1 MKKEMITF
9 NTTNGSENLISKNG
23 SENLISKS
31 SSKFTMHSSITAV
44 GSGTEL
50 PIEITADFEN
60 IPQHLHVHYIDAM
73 KTSFRAVNLYVNV

>member
-9 NTTNGSENLISKNG
+9 NTTNGSENIMMEG
-23 SENLISKS
+23 
-31 SSKFTMHSSITAV
+31 SSKVTMHSSITAV

-60 IPQHLHVHYIDAM
+60 IPPHLHVHYIDAM
-73 KTSFRAVNLYVNV
+73 KTSFRAVNLYVNT

>member
-1 MKKEMITF
+1 MKKEMITL
-9 NTTNGSENLISKNG
+9 NTTNGSENMTIKL
-23 SENLISKS
+23 
-31 SSKFTMHSSITAV
+31 SSKVTMHSSITAV

-60 IPQHLHVHYIDAM
+60 IPPHLHVHYIDAM

>member
-9 NTTNGSENLISKNG
+9 NTTNGSENIMMEG
-23 SENLISKS
+23 
-31 SSKFTMHSSITAV
+31 SSKVTMHSSITAV

-60 IPQHLHVHYIDAM
+60 IPPHLHEHYIGAM
-73 KTSFRAVNLYVNV
+73 ETSFRAVNLYVNT

>member
-1 MKKEMITF
+1 MKKEMITL
-9 NTTNGSENLISKNG
+9 NTTNGSENMTIKL
-23 SENLISKS
+23 
-31 SSKFTMHSSITAV
+31 SSKVTMHSSITAV

-73 KTSFRAVNLYVNV
+73 KTSYGSVNLYVNT